1 MDVMRG
7 VLWLL
12 SVIPFLSVHAQNNV
26 RHAVLIHELLP
37 DPIPSRGLPNAEFIE
52 LKNVSTADIQ
62 LRNWRVSNGST
73 FGKITS
79 NFILKPDSLVILV
92 SSGSLASYQAFG
104 SCISLTPFPALNNE
118 EDTLLLFNEK
128 DSLIHAIAY
137 SSSWYRNPIKKEGGW
152 SLEMIDPSQ
161 PCLQSMNWTASTS
174 SIGGTP
180 GKPNHAAG
188 SIRDTTMPWIHHAF
202 MADSLNLYFQMN
214 EPMYDEVVSI
224 TPQLDISFQQ
234 WLPPLFQVL
243 QIKLRKPFP
252 KDSLLT
258 LWIKDLTDCSGNSSP
273 PLSATVGRF
282 AAQVNTQCVINE
294 VLFDPPTGGSDYIEI
309 YNRSSETIDVAQ
321 LMIANRTSNGML
333 SAPRAIITS
342 PLPLL
347 PNQYLL
353 LTEDSSWVQRY
364 YSPGQILML
373 ETALPSF
380 ADDEGTVVILN
391 TQGSIVDE
399 LQYTAG
405 WHHPLMS
412 TAHGVSLERINPMG
426 STQEQDN
433 WHSAASTTR
442 FGTPGYRNSQSVP
455 YTLSSEKI
463 LTPSSLVISPD
474 QDGFQDIIRLQ
485 YVLDQPGYLANI
497 DVYTAWGSLVHT
509 IANNQL
515 CGTKGEF
522 VWDGLNMQQF
532 PLKRGAYILQA
543 RFHLPNGKMRQQK
556 IAIGVW

>member
-1 MDVMRG
+1 MRG

-12 SVIPFLSVHAQNNV
+12 SVIPFLHVHAQNNM

-52 LKNVSTADIQ
+52 LKNVSTTDIQ

-73 FGKITS
+73 FGKITTS
-79 NFILKPDSLVILV
+79 FILKPDSLVILV

-137 SSSWYRNPIKKEGGW
+137 NSSWYRNPVKKEGGW

-180 GKPNHAAG
+180 GKPNHLAG

-202 MADSLNLYFQMN
+202 MADSLNLYIQMN
-214 EPMYDEVVSI
+214 EPMYDELVSI
-224 TPQLDISFQQ
+224 TPQLDIGFQQ

-243 QIKLRKPFP
+243 QVRLRQAFP

-258 LWIKDLTDCSGNSSP
+258 IWLKDLKDCSGNTSP

-282 AAQVNTQCVINE
+282 ATKVSTQCVINE
-294 VLFDPPTGGSDYIEI
+294 VLFDPPAGGSDYIEI
-309 YNRSSETIDVAQ
+309 YNRSSESIDVAQ
-321 LMIANRTSNGML
+321 LMMANRTSNGLL
-333 SAPRAIITS
+333 SVPQAITVS

-364 YSPGQILML
+364 FSPGRILML

-412 TAHGVSLERINPMG
+412 TAQGVSLERINPMG

-455 YTLSSEKI
+455 YTLSSDKI

-474 QDGFQDIIRLQ
+474 QDGFQDIMRLQ

-497 DVYTAWGSLVHT
+497 DVYSAWGSLVHT